1 MLAKFYHET
10 TIMKVVAKKNNG
22 SKVLFS
28 NAFWSAD
35 FVIFFPD
42 FHKYSFTMKFCKQPQ
57 KISMFAKKNMF
68 SFFLTLP
75 RRI

>member
-35 FVIFFPD
+35 FVIFFPRLSQIFFHDEILQAATKNFNVCQKKYVFIFFD
-42 FHKYSFTMKFCKQPQ
+42 FTS
-57 KISMFAKKNMF
+57 
-68 SFFLTLP
+68 
-75 RRI
+75 